1 MNYLEFEIVEFIP
14 HKPDDKSSFYAIKLL
29 DKPFSEAEEFFEKY
43 IDVENGKIDIIYSN
57 IERMTKRGIF
67 EGFFNDKES
76 KIEDNISC
84 IRVGDIRLYCLRYGK
99 VAVVL
104 GGGDYKHVRS
114 YQDSDELY
122 DHVKLLQKACKQIDK
137 RIEDK
142 EIKITNNSIEG
153 NLNFKKE

>member
-1 MNYLEFEIVEFIP
+1 MNYLEFEIVEFLP
-14 HKPDDKSSFYAIKLL
+14 HNPNDKSSFYAIKLL
-29 DKPFSEAEEFFEKY
+29 DKPFPEVEEFFEKY
-43 IDVENGKIDIIYSN
+43 IDSENDKIDIIFSN

-76 KIEDNISC
+76 KIDDNISC
-84 IRVGDIRLYCLRYGK
+84 IRVGDLRLYCLRYGK
-99 VAVVL
+99 VAVIL

-122 DHVKLLQKACKQIDK
+122 DHVKLLQMACKQIDE

-142 EIKITNNSIEG
+142 EIKITENSIEG
-153 NLNFKKE
+153 NLKFKKE